1 MDDGR
6 EILPPGL
13 KPVHY
18 DLNLFDVDMEKL
30 TFSGTVVIEFS
41 VQQSVDTIHLNSR
54 DLEIQKASVTAFST
68 KTESSIAVKSIDFNT
83 KQQTVAL
90 SLESA
95 IDEAATKVLV
105 TLNYTGIIQT
115 NMAGFYKSQYKD
127 EEGKSSI
134 MLSTQ
139 FEATDARRAFPCA
152 DEPELKATFDVTIA
166 ARSDWTIIGNMPV
179 ASEKT
184 TDNIQV
190 VKFETTP
197 IMSTYLLAWAIGDF
211 EYIEGF
217 TDRSYNGKKVP
228 VRVYTTK
235 GLSKQGQLAL
245 DTATKIIDYFSEIF
259 EIDYALPKC
268 DLLAVPE
275 FNAGAMENW
284 GLITYRNTT
293 LLYDEATSDSS
304 YKAVVLE
311 VVAHE
316 LAHQWFG
323 NLVTMSWWNELW
335 LNEGY
340 ATYVSWLAV
349 DHLHPEWQVFSR
361 FVSETLQGAL
371 GLDCLRNSHPIEV
384 PVKSALEIDQIFDNI
399 SYLKGGSVIRMIS
412 TQLTDKVFVKG
423 VANYLKKHAY
433 GNAKTVDLWA
443 ALSEASGVDV
453 NAAIGTW
460 TLKIGFPIIS
470 VTEKENG
477 DIVLR
482 QDRFLSTGDLTEEE
496 NQTVWWIPLRI
507 SSGPGNED
515 FVAGAPKILDTKEI
529 TIPGLAKEEFF
540 KLNKDQTGVFRVNYS
555 AERLASIAAS
565 IDKLNL
571 NDKIGLLAD
580 AASCCIA
587 GVGSISGLLSVIM
600 ALKHE
605 TDYDLWNEMVARLR
619 GIKSAWFEQPKEV
632 IDGLQKFIQELV
644 SFNLERLGWEFPEGE
659 DYLQSQLRTLII
671 GAAVGAELPS
681 AVEAGQGL
689 FKKWKND
696 RTSIDPSMKSIA
708 FKSVLAH
715 FTGDELADAYDA
727 IFQEISNPSTV
738 DAVEFAIAAIGMPN
752 EPEYIDRGLS
762 YILEDDVIPK
772 QEMFYLVGSMSR
784 NPLARW
790 KTWAYFQANWE
801 AIHKKFSGNM
811 SFFSILTRMFFRS
824 FSSEKAYKEVEAFF
838 ADKDTTG
845 FDRGIAQALDS
856 IKVSSNW
863 VQRDAP
869 ALKAWLE
876 NKKYM

>member
-1 MDDGR
+1 MDGR
-6 EILPPGL
+6 EVLPAGL

-30 TFSGTVVIEFS
+30 TFSGTVAIEFS
-41 VQQSVDTIHLNSR
+41 VQQSVNTIYLNSR
-54 DLEIQKASVTAFST
+54 DLEIQKASVTAFFT

-83 KQQTVAL
+83 TQQTVAL
-90 SLESA
+90 GLESPIVESA
-95 IDEAATKVLV
+95 SKVLV
-105 TLNYTGIIQT
+105 TLDYTGIIQT

-127 EEGKSSI
+127 NEGKSAV

-152 DEPELKATFDVTIA
+152 DEPELKATFAVTLA
-166 ARSDWTIIGNMPV
+166 ARSDWTIIGNMPI
-179 ASEKT
+179 ATAKT
-184 TDNIQV
+184 TGNTQI

-284 GLITYRNTT
+284 GLITYRNTA

-304 YKAVVLE
+304 YKATVLE

-371 GLDCLRNSHPIEV
+371 GLDSLRNSHPIEV

-443 ALSEASGVDV
+443 ALSEASGIDVD
-453 NAAIGTW
+453 AAIGTW
-460 TLKIGFPIIS
+460 TLKIGFPIVS
-470 VTEKENG
+470 VVEKDNG
-477 DIVLR
+477 DVVLR
-482 QDRFLSTGDLTEEE
+482 QDRFLSTGDATEEE
-496 NQTVWWIPLRI
+496 NQTIWWIPLVI
-507 SSGPGNED
+507 SSGPGDED
-515 FVAGAPKILDTKEI
+515 FIAGAPSILDTKEI
-529 TIPGLAKEEFF
+529 TVPGLAKEKFF
-540 KLNKDQTGVFRVNYS
+540 KLNKNQTGVYRVNYS

-565 IDKLNL
+565 IDNLTL

-580 AASCCIA
+580 AAACCTA
-587 GVGSISGLLSVIM
+587 GIGSISGLLSVM
-600 ALKHE
+600 SALKHE
-605 TDYDLWNEMVARLR
+605 TDYDLWSEILGRLDN
-619 GIKSAWFEQPKEV
+619 IKSVWFEQPKEV
-632 IDGLQKFIQELV
+632 IEGIQKFTQELLV
-644 SFNLERLGWEFPEGE
+644 FNMERLGWEFPEGE
-659 DYLQSQLRTLII
+659 DYLQSQLRSLII
-671 GAAVGAELPS
+671 GAAVNAELPS
-681 AVEAGQGL
+681 AVEAAQGL
-689 FKKWKND
+689 FTKWKND
-696 RTSIDPSMKSIA
+696 KTSIHPSLRAAA
-708 FKSVLAH
+708 FKAALTH
-715 FTGDELADAYDA
+715 FTGDELKEAYDA
-727 IFQEISNPSTV
+727 VFQEIGNPSAV
-738 DAVEFAIAAIGMPN
+738 DSVELAISVIGKVQ
-752 EPEYIDRGLS
+752 EAEYIDRGLS
-762 YILEDDVIPK
+762 YILGDEIPT
-772 QEMFYLVGSMSR
+772 QEMIYLGWSLSG
-784 NPLARW
+784 NPLGRW
-790 KTWAYFQANWE
+790 KAWAYLQANWE
-801 AIHKKFSGNM
+801 EIHKKYSGNM
-811 SFFSILTRMFFRS
+811 SFFSTLVKMFIRP
-824 FSSEKAYKEVEAFF
+824 FSSEKAYKEVETFF
-838 ADKDTTG
+838 ADKDTKG
-845 FDRGIAQALDS
+845 YDRIIAQCLDY
-856 IKVSSNW
+856 IKVSTSW
-863 VQRDAP
+863 VQRDGP
-869 ALKAWLE
+869 VIKGWLE
-876 NKKYM
+876 DKKYM